1 MTHPESTVD
10 DLVVRGAC
18 AGIGPGFTLEAAAV
32 RLAEDIAELRENG
45 GIPAH
50 VHTVIT
56 VLPQQRVLEIQV
68 EGLSIHADPD
78 RTTIREV
85 TTTLFELASFHNIV
99 ALDIVALDDT
109 TPPLFTQRILLL
121 DTNGRPFYA
130 MPGAG
135 VGDVEDART
144 VTRQRNQ
151 LAE

>member
-10 DLVVRGAC
+10 DLVVRGAR

-56 VLPQQRVLEIQV
+56 VLPQERVLEIQV

-85 TTTLFELASFHNIV
+85 TTTLFELASDHNII
-99 ALDIVALDDT
+99 ALDAT

-121 DTNGRPFYA
+121 DTNGRPFCA
-130 MPGAG
+130 MLGAG
-135 VGDVEDART
+135 IGDVDDAEN

-151 LAE
+151 PGA